1 MLLLAPLLRLRLGT
15 EGLTLRLLVRLG
27 LVLLSV
33 MALVVMVALEMLGVG
48 LLEACFLALSL

>member
-15 EGLTLRLLVRLG
+15 KGLTLRLLVRLG

-33 MALVVMVALEMLGVG
+33 MALVVMVTLEMLGWASWRLV
-48 LLEACFLALSL
+48 S

>member
-33 MALVVMVALEMLGVG
+33 MALVVMIALEMLGWASWRLV
-48 LLEACFLALSL
+48 S